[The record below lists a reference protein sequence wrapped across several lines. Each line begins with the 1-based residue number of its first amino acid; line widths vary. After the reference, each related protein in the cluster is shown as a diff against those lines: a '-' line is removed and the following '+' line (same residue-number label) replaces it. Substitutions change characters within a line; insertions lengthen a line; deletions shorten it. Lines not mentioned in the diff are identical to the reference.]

1 MDRASHTAEYDPL
14 FESQRIT
21 HNLLEGVMW
30 CKIWSR
36 NPPKIEATKPSN
48 STVWIVL
55 DHGLERQGA
64 RGTDH
69 NLDLG
74 RERERERVRE
84 RESGREREAR
94 EREREWEKERE
105 RNGERENGRKREKER
120 VRERGR
126 ERERKREKVCERE
139 RGERPRR

>member
-1 MDRASHTAEYDPL
+1 LDRASHTAEYDPL

-36 NPPKIEATKPSN
+36 NPPKIEATNPSN

-84 RESGREREAR
+84 RVRERKR
-94 EREREWEKERE
+94 SERERKRMGERERKKWREGEWEKERE
-105 RNGERENGRKREKER
+105 RKGERERQREREKER
-120 VRERGR
+120 ESV
-126 ERERKREKVCERE
+126 
-139 RGERPRR
+139 